1 MTSDSQTTASL
12 PMPEGVFN
20 SVPDTLSPSQGHTS
34 ESGSGSFGHTPDS
47 LAEVQVEATSEL
59 EEDKSEYGSKQATSS
74 ALESIS
80 FNDNAD
86 YISQWQLLKGS
97 SGQTELRC
105 IARSAEP
112 PTELEAK
119 MRPLVQDA
127 IAQQKVLSRLFVRS
141 KRHYVVVAPL
151 PEFSDQALCV
161 AFPLELDSS
170 DSVNKETRARLQ
182 HWCSE
187 VALAAAT
194 WSIAKLRQATLKQ
207 QAEIQQF
214 RSRAVGSSPAPLAT
228 PANEPTDEVLAW
240 AELWRAAGKRL
251 KASVAAVGSNSRN
264 MAIVTV
270 LVMLAAFIPFPFQ
283 VVAKVTCEPAE
294 RRYVA
299 APFDAKLL
307 ESKVR
312 LGEEVVEGQ
321 LLAVLDG
328 KHLASQIAIKQAEL
342 AQATQRRM
350 AALTVGDASDAELER
365 LEVDRLSNETK
376 ILEQRQKRIEIRSP
390 LTGIVVAGNLER
402 AAGSSLEL
410 GEELFEI
417 APLDQLVAEVAISEQ
432 DIAYVQS
439 GIPARISLD
448 AWGGNSHRT
457 QLLRIHPRSELRDG
471 ESVFV
476 AEADITDSQFSMRP
490 GMQGSAR
497 ISSGWK
503 PLGWVLLHRPYEA
516 FRRWSGW

>member
-1 MTSDSQTTASL
+1 MSDGVFDSTHNALPPRQARTSEFGADSFGKPSDSSAT
-12 PMPEGVFN
+12 M
-20 SVPDTLSPSQGHTS
+20 
-34 ESGSGSFGHTPDS
+34 
-47 LAEVQVEATSEL
+47 QVEATCEQGESKNGIESE
-59 EEDKSEYGSKQATSS
+59 QASSS
-74 ALESIS
+74 ALDSIP
-80 FNDNAD
+80 FNENAE
-86 YISQWQLLKGS
+86 YVSQWQLLKGS
-97 SGQTELRC
+97 SGQSELRC
-105 IARSAEP
+105 IANSAKP
-112 PTELEAK
+112 PAELEAK
-119 MRPLVQDA
+119 MRLLVQDA
-127 IAQQKVLSRLFVRS
+127 ISQQEVLSRLFVRS
-141 KRHYVVVAPL
+141 KRHYVVVAPV
-151 PEFSDQALCV
+151 PEYSDQALCV
-161 AFPLELDSS
+161 AFPLELESS
-170 DSVNKETRARLQ
+170 DSINKETRTKLQ

-187 VALAAAT
+187 VALASAT
-194 WSIAKLRQATLKQ
+194 WSIAKLQQVAQKQ
-207 QAEIQQF
+207 KAEIQDF
-214 RSRAVGSSPAPLAT
+214 RSLRAENSPALLVPSAS
-228 PANEPTDEVLAW
+228 ERTDEVLSW
-240 AELWRAAGKRL
+240 IEIWRAAGKRL
-251 KASVAAVGSNSRN
+251 KASVAAIGSNSRN
-264 MAIVTV
+264 IAVVAI

-283 VVAKVTCEPAE
+283 VAAKVTCEPAE

-312 LGEEVVEGQ
+312 LGEEVVKGQ
-321 LLAVLDG
+321 LLAVFDG
-328 KHLASQIAIKQAEL
+328 NHLASQIAIKQAEL

-365 LEVDRLSNETK
+365 LEVDRLTNETQ
-376 ILEQRQKRIEIRSP
+376 ILKQRQRRIEIRSP

-417 APLDQLVAEVAISEQ
+417 APLDQLVAEVAIPEQ
-432 DIAYVQS
+432 DIAYVQT
-439 GIPARISLD
+439 GISTRISLD

-457 QLLRIHPRSELRDG
+457 QLLRIHPRSELLDG

-476 AEADITDSQFSMRP
+476 AEADISDSQFSMRP

>member
-1 MTSDSQTTASL
+1 M
-12 PMPEGVFN
+12 
-20 SVPDTLSPSQGHTS
+20 QG
-34 ESGSGSFGHTPDS
+34 
-47 LAEVQVEATSEL
+47 EATSQL
-59 EEDKSEYGSKQATSS
+59 EEFLSERGSEQAKSS
-74 ALESIS
+74 ALESMP
-80 FNDNAD
+80 FKDNAE
-86 YISQWQLLKGS
+86 YVSQWQLLKGT

-105 IARSAEP
+105 IANSIEP
-112 PTELEAK
+112 PAELEAK
-119 MRPLVQDA
+119 IRPLVQDA
-127 IAQQKVLSRLFVRS
+127 IAQQQVLSRLFVRS
-141 KRHYVVVAPL
+141 KRHYVVASPM

-161 AFPLELDSS
+161 AFPLESDSS
-170 DSVNKETRARLQ
+170 ESINKETRAKLQ

-194 WSIAKLRQATLKQ
+194 WSIAKLRQAKRKQ
-207 QAEIQQF
+207 QAEIQEF
-214 RSRAVGSSPAPLAT
+214 RSHAIGNSPAPLDA
-228 PANEPTDEVLAW
+228 PAIGTKDEVLAW
-240 AELWRAAGKRL
+240 TEIWRATGKRL
-251 KASVAAVGSNSRN
+251 KASVAAVGGNMRN
-264 MAIVTV
+264 TAIVAV
-270 LVMLAAFIPFPFQ
+270 LVVLAAFIPFPFQ
-283 VVAKVTCEPAE
+283 VVAKVTCEPVE

-350 AALTVGDASDAELER
+350 AALTVGDASKAELER

-417 APLDQLVAEVAISEQ
+417 APLNQIVAEVAISEQ
-432 DIAYVQS
+432 DICYVQS
-439 GIPARISLD
+439 GISTRISLD

-497 ISSGWK
+497 LSSGWK

-516 FRRWSGW
+516 FRCWSGW